1 MKNNVKTALIIL
13 VASLFLISLGITTLI
28 NTKTANSEPVRINI
42 PEQPSKEA
50 ILDTLQARGVLTS
63 GIQTFIYK
71 LDFKGLN
78 FILRPGSYVIE
89 PQMNEFKLCRKFSNG
104 LQDPIR
110 LTIGK
115 FRTPQQLNEYLNSKL
130 MHNDFDIPLDSFYLI
145 RPNTYEFYWTVTPGK
160 FMERM
165 SDEYDMFWTKKIGQS
180 GEMRVDFIQGSDFF
194 DYSMENIIILASIV
208 EEETNNNTEKPLIAS
223 VYINRLERGIPLQAD
238 PTVKYA
244 VGDFT
249 LKRILN
255 KHLAVESPFNTYLH
269 KGLPPAPICLPSQ
282 ASVDAVLEFKE
293 TNYIY
298 FCASDKL
305 DGTHRFAATL
315 AEHNQNA
322 ARFHKAINKLG
333 IK

>member
-1 MKNNVKTALIIL
+1 MKLKTKIIL
-13 VASLFLISLGITTLI
+13 LILLVLVLVGTLCAITFLRATTD
-28 NTKTANSEPVRINI
+28 NGEPRRINL
-42 PEQPSKEA
+42 PEGTTYEA
-50 ILDTLQARGVLTS
+50 LCDSLQASSTFRLMA
-63 GIQTFIYK
+63 QTFG
-71 LDFKGLN
+71 LDEHV
-78 FILRPGSYVIE
+78 RPGSYLVE
-89 PQMNEFKLCRKFSNG
+89 PHMSELSLVRKLRNG
-104 LQDPIR
+104 QQDPIR

-145 RPNTYEFYWTVTPGK
+145 RPNTYEFYWTVTPRK

-194 DYSMENIIILASIV
+194 DYSKENIIILASIV
-208 EEETNNNTEKPLIAS
+208 EEETNNNAEKPLIAS

-305 DGTHRFAATL
+305 DGTHRFATTL
-315 AEHNQNA
+315 AEHNRNA
-322 ARFHKAINKLG
+322 AAFHNALNTRG